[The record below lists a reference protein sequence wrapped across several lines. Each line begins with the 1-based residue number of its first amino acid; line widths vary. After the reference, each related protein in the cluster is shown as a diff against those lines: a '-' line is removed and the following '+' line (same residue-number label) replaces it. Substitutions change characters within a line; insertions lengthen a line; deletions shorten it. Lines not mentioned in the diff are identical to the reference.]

1 MNPPSEPPA
10 DEPLDLDKQAVER
23 KRITASLSGPTLV
36 AFSKRLEAEPD
47 MSADRL
53 ACLLIGQ
60 AFEVQPESPVA
71 SEIKVLNAHLQGI
84 KAMLSDLGANQAK
97 ALEPA
102 FAPLAL
108 KVDTV
113 RQCLTDLASKP
124 LGPAELSPDQA
135 QALKDLTVTIKN
147 LEKQVATPTGGKGLR
162 LAVVVSSILIGLA
175 GWAAFRPAPAAKVDL
190 SPLQGELRAIRQ
202 DVEAR
207 PDLGPKVAELAKR
220 IDVQDKAFV
229 AVMDRLQPPKK
240 P

>member
-1 MNPPSEPPA
+1 MNDNTS
-10 DEPLDLDKQAVER
+10 DLDKNPGPEQSSDLETK
-23 KRITASLSGPTLV
+23 KRVSVTLSGETL
-36 AFSKRLEAEPD
+36 ATFSKRLETEKD

-53 ACLLIGQ
+53 AALLITQSIG
-60 AFEVQPESPVA
+60 AALPEPPVT
-71 SEIKVLNAHLQGI
+71 SELKLLNAHLQGI

-124 LGPAELSPDQA
+124 LGPAELSPDDQA

-162 LAVVVSSILIGLA
+162 LAVVVSIILIGLA

-190 SPLQGELRAIRQ
+190 TPIRTEIQALRQA
-202 DVEAR
+202 VEAR

-220 IDVQDKAFV
+220 VDVQDKAFV
-229 AVMDRLQPPKK
+229 AVMDRLQP
-240 P
+240 